1 MPLTLTITDGVLP
14 AGQEKVAFAR
24 LSHAMLEAHGM
35 VGNAVMTRNVVGSL
49 HVVPRGTT
57 FTGAEPTPVVFI
69 EWKVP
74 SFAFADAAVQKRYY
88 AAASDII
95 DELSGGRHP
104 RDNTYIN
111 VVHTVDGAW
120 NFEGVRMTNAEIGA
134 RVAQG

>member
-1 MPLTLTITDGVLP
+1 MPLTLTMTEGVLP
-14 AGQEKVAFAR
+14 AGLEKVAFAR
-24 LSHAMLEAHGM
+24 LSQAMLEAHGLS
-35 VGNAVMTRNVVGSL
+35 GNRTMARNVVGSL
-49 HVVPRGTT
+49 HVVPRGAT
-57 FTGAEPTPVVFI
+57 FTGAEETPVVFI

-74 SFAFADAAVQKRYY
+74 SFAFADAAVQKRYF
-88 AAASDII
+88 AQASDII

-134 RVAQG
+134 RVAEG

>member
-57 FTGAEPTPVVFI
+57 FTGAEATPVVFI

-74 SFAFADAAVQKRYY
+74 SFAFADAAVQQRYY

>member
-14 AGQEKVAFAR
+14 PGQEKVAFER
-24 LSHAMLEAHGM
+24 LTQAMLVAHNA

-57 FTGAEPTPVVFI
+57 FTGAVETTVVFI

-74 SFAFADAAVQKRYY
+74 AFAFADEAVQKQYY

>member
-1 MPLTLTITDGVLP
+1 MPLTLTITEGVLP
-14 AGQEKVAFAR
+14 AGQEPVAFAR
-24 LSHAMLEAHGM
+24 LSNAMLEAHGLT
-35 VGNAVMTRNVVGSL
+35 GNAVMTRNVVGSL

-57 FTGAEPTPVVFI
+57 FTGAVPTPVVFI

-74 SFAFADAAVQKRYY
+74 SFAFADAAVQQKYY
-88 AAASDII
+88 QAASDII